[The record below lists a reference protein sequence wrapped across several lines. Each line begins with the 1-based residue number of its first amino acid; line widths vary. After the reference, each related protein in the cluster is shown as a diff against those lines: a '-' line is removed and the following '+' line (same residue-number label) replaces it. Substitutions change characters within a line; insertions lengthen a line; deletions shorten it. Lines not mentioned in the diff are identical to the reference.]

1 MLLSIVHKHGLGC
14 KTTSMAHFINLVLP
28 IPLERNFTYSVTPQE
43 AALLKPGMRVSVPFG
58 KSKIYTGIVLNVHTN
73 APEVYEAKE
82 IHQILDDA
90 PIATEIQLKHWQW
103 IADYYMCTLGEVVR
117 SALPSAFLLE
127 SETLVLRNM
136 EAEVDEEDLK
146 DDEFLVYEALQH
158 QSVLKVHE
166 VAAIVDRKNVLPILN
181 RLLEKNVIKLKE
193 EVFEQYKPKLVKY
206 IRLGMSYMSDDALET
221 LLESLTRAPKQSQV
235 VLALFQL
242 QAITKKPIATAELE
256 QASNSSK
263 AVIKSLVQKEIL
275 EEYSIRVDRVDFDGT
290 QEVSNAKELN
300 EYQELALKDIQNA
313 FDDNKVTLLKGVT
326 SSGKTEVYVKL
337 IEECLEQKKQVLYL
351 LPEIALTTQLISR
364 LQEYFGEKIAIYHS
378 KYNVQERVEVWNN
391 VLEAKNKAQIVIG
404 ARSAMFLPFS
414 DLGLLL
420 VDEEHESSFKQF
432 DPAPRYHARD
442 AAIVLGILHASKIL
456 LGSATP
462 SVESYQ
468 NVKMGKYGYAEIT
481 RRYGNVLMPDM
492 ELVDIKEAQRK
503 RRMKGHFSERLLEE
517 MNDALEAGEQIIL
530 FQNRR
535 GYAPV
540 LECLTCGHT
549 PQCPNCDVSLT
560 YHQFRKQLRCHY
572 CGHHS
577 ALPESCFACGSA
589 DLDTKG
595 FGTQQVEQEVIKL
608 FPEAKVDRMDLDTT
622 RGKHA
627 YEKIITRFE
636 QQELD
641 ILIGTQMLTKG
652 LDFRNVSLVGVMN
665 ADSLLNFPDYR
676 AHERSFQLLTQVSGR
691 AGRTKKRGKV
701 IIQTYNPYHQILKQV
716 TTGEYDQMF
725 AEQVYERE
733 QFKYPPAN
741 RIIKITF
748 KHKNYNVL
756 NEAADWFCSAL
767 KTNFGGNVLG
777 PEYPPVARIRNQ
789 YLKHVLVKM
798 DKKESAVRTKQNIK
812 RIEKSFNAIAMY
824 RSVRVIY
831 NVDHI

>member
-1 MLLSIVHKHGLGC
+1 ME
-14 KTTSMAHFINLVLP
+14 HFINVVLP
-28 IPLERNFTYSVTPQE
+28 IPLERHFTYSISVEESQ
-43 AALLKPGMRVSVPFG
+43 LLQPGMRVSVPFG
-58 KSKIYTGIVLNVHTN
+58 KSKIYTGVVLSIHTT

-82 IHQILDDA
+82 IHQILDDT
-90 PIATEIQLKHWQW
+90 PIVTPIQLKHWQW

-117 SALPSAFLLE
+117 SALPGAFLLE
-127 SETLVLRNM
+127 SETLVLRNWD
-136 EAEVDEEDLK
+136 AEVDEQELK
-146 DDEFLVYEALQH
+146 DDEFLVFEALQH
-158 QSVLKVHE
+158 QSVLKVDE

-181 RLLEKNVIKLKE
+181 RLLAKNVIKLKE

-206 IRLGMSYMSDDALET
+206 VRLGILHSSDEALET

-242 QAITKKPIATAELE
+242 QATSKKPISTSELE
-256 QASNSSK
+256 QSSNSSK
-263 AVIKSLVQKEIL
+263 AVIKALVDKGIL

-290 QEVSNAKELN
+290 QDVSAVKKLN
-300 EYQELALKDIQNA
+300 SYQERAFSDIKTA
-313 FDDNKVTLLKGVT
+313 FHANKVTLLKGVT

-337 IEECLEQKKQVLYL
+337 IEECLEQHKQVLYL

-391 VLEAKNKAQIVIG
+391 VLSSKKKAQIVIG

-442 AAIVLGILHASKIL
+442 AAIVLGNLHKANTL

-462 SVESYQ
+462 SVESYH
-468 NVKMGKYGYAEIT
+468 NVHIGKYGYAEIN

-492 ELVDIKEAQRK
+492 ELVDIKEAHRK
-503 RRMKGHFSERLLEE
+503 KRMKGHFSERLLEE
-517 MNDALEAGEQIIL
+517 MRDALDAGEQIIL

-535 GYAPV
+535 GYAPI

-577 ALPESCFACGSA
+577 ALPESCLACGSP

-595 FGTQQVEQEVIKL
+595 FGTQQIEQEVIKL

-641 ILIGTQMLTKG
+641 ILIGTKMLTKG

-665 ADSLLNFPDYR
+665 ADALLNFPDYR
-676 AHERSFQLLTQVSGR
+676 AHENSFQLLTQVSGR

-725 AEQVYERE
+725 AEQIYERQ
-733 QFKYPPAN
+733 QFKYPPEN

-756 NEAADWFCSAL
+756 NEAADWFSSAL

-798 DKKESAVRTKQNIK
+798 DKKESAARKKQHIK
-812 RIEKSFNAIAMY
+812 RIEKSFNAISMY

>member
-1 MLLSIVHKHGLGC
+1 LPLYIVHKHGLGY

-58 KSKIYTGIVLNVHTN
+58 KSKIYTGIVLSIHTT

-90 PIATEIQLKHWQW
+90 PIVTTIQLQHWQW

-117 SALPSAFLLE
+117 SALPGAFLLE
-127 SETLVLRNM
+127 SETLVLRNR
-136 EAEVDEEDLK
+136 EAEIDEQDLK
-146 DDEFLVYEALQH
+146 DDEFLVFEALQH

-166 VAAIVDRKNVLPILN
+166 VAAIIDRKNVLPILN

-206 IRLGMSYMSDDALET
+206 VRLGMSYMSDNALET
-221 LLESLTRAPKQSQV
+221 LLESLSRAPKQSQV

-242 QAITKKPIATAELE
+242 QALTKKPISTAELE

-263 AVIKSLVQKEIL
+263 AVIKSLVEKEIL
-275 EEYSIRVDRVDFDGT
+275 EEYSLRIDRVDFDGT

-300 EYQELALKDIQNA
+300 EYQEQALNDIQKA
-313 FDDNKVTLLKGVT
+313 FDDSKVTLLKGVT

-337 IEECLEQKKQVLYL
+337 IEACLEQKKQVLYL

-391 VLEAKNKAQIVIG
+391 VLWAKHKAQIVIG

-442 AAIVLGILHASKIL
+442 AAIVLGSLHTAKIL

-462 SVESYQ
+462 SVETYH
-468 NVKMGKYGYAEIT
+468 NVRMGKYGYAEIT

-577 ALPESCFACGSA
+577 ALPESCLACGSA

-608 FPEAKVDRMDLDTT
+608 FPKAKVDRMDLDTT

-676 AHERSFQLLTQVSGR
+676 AHERSFQLLTQVGGR

-725 AEQVYERE
+725 AEQMYERE

-756 NEAADWFCSAL
+756 NESADWFCSAL